1 MRFLFILSMA
11 ITLAGCAS
19 PAKKASESAPVVTDT
34 GSVQAYVAEGDVLQW
49 YDIPFAK
56 PPVGELRW
64 RAPEPLEPTPQLI
77 SRKSDPAICPQQAG
91 SVSGVEGEAAIGS
104 EDCLYLDVTAPASG
118 SESLPV
124 MVWIHGGGNTTG
136 HKNTYDFSRLVAEQK
151 VIVVTI
157 NYRLGPLGWFVHPV
171 LGDGPGTIAN
181 FGTLDII
188 AALGWVKRNIGAF
201 GGDAENVTIF
211 GESAGGH
218 NVFTLLASPLSEG
231 LFHKAISQSGYI
243 RSLSPRQAHNREREF
258 AEIDRGSWEFTE
270 ALGLSN
276 ETVTADTLR
285 SVSADEIVTTFYDLP
300 SDHSSP
306 GIINDG
312 VVIPTE
318 GFAAALGN
326 PKYAKPSV
334 PVMAG
339 ANNEEVTLWIGLNRY
354 FVDASYPLTKW
365 LPPKV
370 TLKNPDMYKFWVRQR
385 SEGWKAQGVDRPLMS
400 LEAAGY
406 ESLYAYRYD
415 WNDQKDSF
423 LINFSEV
430 LGAAHAS
437 EISFIQG
444 KAMYGP
450 IGSYMYPDT
459 DSARDMTAIMMT
471 AWANF
476 ARDGAP
482 GEVKGDAWAPFSS
495 MAPHYMVLDSL
506 DQHRLEADI
515 ANIDEILN
523 EVADST
529 LLNSQERCILAWEL
543 STAMGD
549 PSYGTYRRWNG
560 GECAL
565 IDVRALRKTIREAL
579 EDEFGSASV
588 L

>member
-1 MRFLFILSMA
+1 
-11 ITLAGCAS
+11 
-19 PAKKASESAPVVTDT
+19 
-34 GSVQAYVAEGDVLQW
+34 
-49 YDIPFAK
+49 
-56 PPVGELRW
+56 
-64 RAPEPLEPTPQLI
+64 
-77 SRKSDPAICPQQAG
+77 
-91 SVSGVEGEAAIGS
+91 
-104 EDCLYLDVTAPASG
+104 
-118 SESLPV
+118 

-560 GECAL
+560 GECAAT
-565 IDVRALRKTIREAL
+565 DVRALRKTIREAL